1 LALVNQKIFK
11 FINNSSKYNIQD
23 EKLKESLSIILD
35 SFLRI
40 EVFYNNFLFKNPE
53 FDMNSRT
60 IDNTELKFASEKMS
74 IDNTE
79 KSVKNHQN
87 GNKIDNNSNN
97 KSYNNLNIINKESQ
111 KLMYS
116 SLTSSNTSI
125 NEKKMNETIGDISF
139 NISTDSINVNSYRN
153 AILSDYIKT
162 LKIGY
167 LIPVDCGHNGTY
179 NQAELD
185 LFSFYLLNSNL
196 LN

>member
-1 LALVNQKIFK
+1 MALINQKLFK
-11 FINNSSKYNIQD
+11 FINNTSKYNIQD
-23 EKLKESLSIILD
+23 QKLKDSLSNILD
-35 SFLRI
+35 SFLKI

-53 FDMNSRT
+53 FDINSRS
-60 IDNTELKFASEKMS
+60 IDNTELKYASEKIS
-74 IDNTE
+74 IDNNE
-79 KSVKNHQN
+79 KSVKNYQN
-87 GNKIDNNSNN
+87 ADKIDKNSNN
-97 KSYNNLNIINKESQ
+97 KSYNNLNITSKESH

-116 SLTSSNTSI
+116 SYSSSNSSV

-139 NISTDSINVNSYRN
+139 NISTDTININSYRN

>member
-1 LALVNQKIFK
+1 MALVNQKIFK